1 MVPASENMRMGLNF
15 DGGPGAIPTY
25 SFADLFACTEKG
37 AADYFRNAFA
47 GKVVL
52 VGSVLDVEDRKITS
66 KRFISGPEGVGL
78 PERCAV
84 PVMDGLYRPDLARD
98 TIPGVYVHATAVS
111 NLLLGEALKDLG
123 RGADGALTLAFAA
136 LAAFAAMVFSQVR
149 AAMALA
155 GLAIAW
161 VIAAT
166 VVFRTG
172 AVLPLYDPIAGG
184 VIAFAIMLGFRL
196 AFTDKDKRYIRKVFS
211 YYLPESVIERMVDGD
226 KLPTLGGEAR
236 EVTIHFSDIAAFTTL
251 SEKMS
256 ASQITDFLN
265 SYLTAMSDIIENRG
279 GFIENSSP
287 TKSPAFSAR
296 RCSMRIMPPMG

>member
-1 MVPASENMRMGLNF
+1 L
-15 DGGPGAIPTY
+15 
-25 SFADLFACTEKG
+25 
-37 AADYFRNAFA
+37 FRNAFA

-52 VGSVLDVEDRKITS
+52 VGSVLDIEDRKITS

-161 VIAAT
+161 MIAAT
-166 VVFRTG
+166 LVFRTG

-184 VIAFAIMLGFRL
+184 VIAFAIMLDFRL

-236 EVTIHFSDIAAFTTL
+236 EVTIHFSDIV
-251 SEKMS
+251 
-256 ASQITDFLN
+256 I
-265 SYLTAMSDIIENRG
+265 
-279 GFIENSSP
+279 
-287 TKSPAFSAR
+287 
-296 RCSMRIMPPMG
+296 